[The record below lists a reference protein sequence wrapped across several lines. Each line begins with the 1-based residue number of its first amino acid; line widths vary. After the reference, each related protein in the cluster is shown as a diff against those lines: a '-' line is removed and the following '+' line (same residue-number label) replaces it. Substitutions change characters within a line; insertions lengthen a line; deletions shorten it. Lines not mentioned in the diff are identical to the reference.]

1 MTELSW
7 SWRGRLPYGE
17 ALEKQREL
25 RRSVIRGESPEAL
38 WLLEHDPVI
47 TTGRRRV
54 PDLMSPE
61 ELAARGVDFHRTER
75 GGLAT
80 YHGPGQLVAYAIVDC
95 WSRGI
100 GARGAVHA
108 MEQGVI
114 NWLSELS
121 LPAERRDGF
130 PGVWINGDKICA
142 VGMHFKCG
150 VSIHGLGLNLSKGL
164 QGFELITPCG
174 ITDGGVTTLES
185 LTGIARSPEAAAEQ
199 LGPHLV
205 RSFLYPVCTMNKPS
219 RDAG

>member
-1 MTELSW
+1 MIS
-7 SWRGRLPYGE
+7 
-17 ALEKQREL
+17 
-25 RRSVIRGESPEAL
+25 GESPEAL

-54 PDLMSPE
+54 PDLMSPK

-114 NWLSELS
+114 NWLREFS

-142 VGMHFKCG
+142 VGMHFKRG

-164 QGFELITPCG
+164 QGFEADHPLRHHRRRRHQPRG
-174 ITDGGVTTLES
+174 TDWDC
-185 LTGIARSPEAAAEQ
+185 ARSRGRSRTTRPTLGAQ
-199 LGPHLV
+199 LPLPNM
-205 RSFLYPVCTMNKPS
+205 Y
-219 RDAG
+219 

>member
-1 MTELSW
+1 MKELSW
-7 SWRGRLPYGE
+7 SWLGRRPYGE
-17 ALEKQREL
+17 VLARQRTYRE
-25 RRSVIRGESPEAL
+25 SVIAGDMPEAL
-38 WLLEHDPVI
+38 WLVEHDPVI

-61 ELAARGVDFHRTER
+61 QLAARGVDFHRTER

-95 WSRGI
+95 WGRGV

-114 NWLSELS
+114 DWLRELG
-121 LPAERRDGF
+121 LTAGRRQGF
-130 PGVWINGDKICA
+130 PGVWVDGDKICA
-142 VGMHFKCG
+142 VGMHFKKG
-150 VSIHGLGLNLSKGL
+150 VSMHGLGLNLEDGSP
-164 QGFELITPCG
+164 GFDLITPCG
-174 ITDGGVTTLES
+174 ITDGGVANLRS
-185 LTGIARSPEAAAEQ
+185 LTGLVLSPGDAAAH

-205 RSFLYPVCTMNKPS
+205 HNFLHPTCTMNKPS